1 MSVLQPGLLGT
12 WLYGS
17 RIPMALVSPWVLV
30 PRQGV
35 QSQAGLLSC
44 LSKMLLVRVM
54 PQQHWAGVGAGE
66 GQCFFFPSSL
76 PFPSGQRLAPS
87 SQCSAGSCCFPE
99 LGSCSPSSSSSL
111 LDWAHSSV
119 NTLGNLCGLA
129 S

>member
-17 RIPMALVSPWVLV
+17 RITVALVSPWVLV

-54 PQQHWAGVGAGE
+54 PQQHWAGIGAGE

-87 SQCSAGSCCFPE
+87 SQ
-99 LGSCSPSSSSSL
+99 L
-111 LDWAHSSV
+111 
-119 NTLGNLCGLA
+119 GLA
-129 S
+129 VSQSWVPVLPPPLPPYWIGPTAL